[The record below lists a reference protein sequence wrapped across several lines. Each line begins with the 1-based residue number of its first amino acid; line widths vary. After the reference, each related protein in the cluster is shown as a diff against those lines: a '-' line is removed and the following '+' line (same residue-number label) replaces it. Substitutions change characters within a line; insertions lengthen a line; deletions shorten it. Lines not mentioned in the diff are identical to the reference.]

1 MFHRQAVDL
10 YFISRRRGAGLL
22 EQRNNVRVWQ
32 VITGI
37 FAEVRHGELA
47 VHAKRCNG
55 SSVEEE
61 ASNGED
67 SELGG

>member
-1 MFHRQAVDL
+1 MFHRQALDV

-22 EQRNNVRVWQ
+22 EQRNNMVWQ

-55 SSVEEE
+55 NSVKEE